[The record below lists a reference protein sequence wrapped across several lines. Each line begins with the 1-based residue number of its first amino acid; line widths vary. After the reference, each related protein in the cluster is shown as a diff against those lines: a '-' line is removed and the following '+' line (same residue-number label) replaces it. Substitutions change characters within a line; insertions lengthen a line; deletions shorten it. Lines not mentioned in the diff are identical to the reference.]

1 MHALI
6 AAGGVPGPEDPMY
19 PFTQGGPRALVDVAG
34 KPMVQWV
41 LDALGGSRSCEQI
54 VIVGLRDD
62 VGLSASR
69 PLHYVPDQGGLLQ
82 NILAGLHR
90 IQQLDPAATYALY
103 VSADI
108 PAVTPEI
115 VDWRIHAAEGFEK
128 DVDYVAIERSVMEA
142 RFPESRRS
150 YVRLRD
156 MDVCGSDM
164 NVLRLGLAGKEEL
177 WERFIAARKSLLRQA
192 ALIGFDTL
200 FLLLTKRLTLKEGER
215 RVSRRFNISGRIHL
229 SPYPELGMDVDKP
242 FQLEI
247 VRRDLSAAPSN

>member
-19 PFTQGGPRALVDVAG
+19 AFTHGEPRALVDVAG
-34 KPMVQWV
+34 KPMIQWV
-41 LDALGGSRSCEQI
+41 LDALGSSRRCEQI
-54 VIVGLRDD
+54 VIVGLGDD
-62 VGLSASR
+62 AGLTCDK
-69 PLHYVPDQGGLLQ
+69 PLHYVPNQGGMLR
-82 NILAGLHR
+82 NIIGGLYR
-90 IQQLDPAATYALY
+90 IQQLDPAATHALY

-108 PAVTPEI
+108 PTVTPEI
-115 VDWRIHAAEGFEK
+115 VDWRIEVAAGFTQ
-128 DVDYVAIERSVMEA
+128 DVDYLAIERSVMEA
-142 RFPESRRS
+142 RFPDSRRS

-156 MDVCGSDM
+156 AEVCGSDM
-164 NVLRLGLAGKEEL
+164 NVLRIGLAGEEEI

-200 FLLLTKRLTLKEGER
+200 FLLLTRRLTLKEGER
-215 RVSRRFNISGRIHL
+215 RVKRRFNLTGRIHL

-247 VRRDLSAAPSN
+247 VRRDLSATPTA